1 MKSLLKIPAQR
12 YLILQYLNRQIRQR
26 YQGTAFGVL
35 WSLLT
40 PLIMLS
46 VYTFV
51 FGIVFRAHFGI
62 SKNESPLDFGLALFC
77 SLNLF
82 NFFAEVILRSPTLM
96 LQHSNLVKKVV
107 FPLEI
112 LPVVTTFNALFH
124 CLVAFVPLLFGLA
137 ISRGAIPWSI
147 LFLPLFLIPL
157 ALFSAGCALFLSALG
172 VFVRDTQTMI
182 EPFLSILM
190 FGSALFYPLAAVPE
204 PFGRFVGLNPLAV
217 LFDSAR
223 KSVVFGI
230 APDLASLAFL
240 SLVGTLFLL
249 AGSYFFDKSKPAF
262 ADVM

>member
-26 YQGTAFGVL
+26 YQGTAFGVFS
-35 WSLLT
+35 SLFT
-40 PLIMLS
+40 PLIMLA

-51 FGIVFRAHFGI
+51 FGLVFRAHFGI
-62 SKNESPLDFGLALFC
+62 SKNESPLDYGLALFC
-77 SLNLF
+77 GLNLF
-82 NFFAEVILRSPTLM
+82 NFCGEVISRSPTLI
-96 LQHSNLVKKVV
+96 LLNSNLVKRVV

-124 CLVAFVPLLFGLA
+124 CLVAFVPLLVGLA

-147 LFLPLFLIPL
+147 LFLPLFLLPL

-172 VFVRDTQTMI
+172 VFVRDIQTVI
-182 EPFLSILM
+182 EPILSILM

-204 PFGRFVGLNPLAV
+204 PYRRFLGLNPLAV

-223 KSVVFGI
+223 KSVIFGI
-230 APDLASLAFL
+230 APELGSLALL
-240 SLVGTLFLL
+240 SLVAALFLL

>member
-124 CLVAFVPLLFGLA
+124 CLVAFVPLLIGLA

-230 APDLASLAFL
+230 APDLASLGLL
-240 SLVGTLFLL
+240 SLVGALFLL

>member
-26 YQGTAFGVL
+26 YQGTAFGVF

-40 PLIMLS
+40 PLIMLA

-51 FGIVFRAHFGI
+51 FGIVFKAHFGI

-82 NFFAEVILRSPTLM
+82 NFCAEVIGRSPTLI
-96 LQHSNLVKKVV
+96 LQHSNLVKRVV

-112 LPVVTTFNALFH
+112 LPVVITFNALFH
-124 CLVAFVPLLFGLA
+124 CLVAFVPFLVGLV
-137 ISRGAIPWSI
+137 ISRGAVPWSI
-147 LFLPLFLIPL
+147 AFLPLYLFPL

-172 VFVRDTQTMI
+172 VFVRDMQNMI
-182 EPFLSILM
+182 EPFIAILM

-217 LFDSAR
+217 LLDSAR
-223 KSVVFGI
+223 KSIVFGI
-230 APDLASLAFL
+230 APDLASLARI
-240 SLVGTLFLL
+240 SLVAALVLV